1 MVGADPLH
9 GREDLNQRQETHLGV
24 IEPNRHRAQPP
35 TSPEHGNARQ
45 RCNIRIPMLP
55 ASGNGHG
62 RVGGL
67 SVPLVRG
74 PGAINVPQSVR
85 YGGRHKRLSRV
96 RVRFPGREGRMMV

>member
-55 ASGNGHG
+55 ASGDGHG
-62 RVGGL
+62 RAGVA
-67 SVPLVRG
+67 VRTTPTTLRG
-74 PGAINVPQSVR
+74 
-85 YGGRHKRLSRV
+85 HKRLLLIRYSEHARRRSCPFYRSR
-96 RVRFPGREGRMMV
+96 RPDEGLIT